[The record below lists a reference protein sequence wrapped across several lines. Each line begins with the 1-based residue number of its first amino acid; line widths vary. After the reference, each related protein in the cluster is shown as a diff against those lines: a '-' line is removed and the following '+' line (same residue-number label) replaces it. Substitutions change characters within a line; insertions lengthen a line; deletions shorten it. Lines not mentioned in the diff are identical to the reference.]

1 MFSGIIK
8 HTGKINKIYK
18 NNNNCTVEILS
29 KMKFSKSEIGSS
41 ISCSGTCLTLEKYK
55 RNLSKYYIS
64 RETLNRTNL
73 KFLTKG
79 DLINLEKSLKY
90 GNRISG
96 HFVQGHVDTTSIIKR
111 IDIIGKSW
119 FINFKLLKKYNKYLV
134 QKGSITIN
142 GVSLTISKI
151 LRDGFQVVVI
161 PQTLKLTN
169 LIYLKEKDVV
179 NVEFDVLGKYIKN
192 FLLLILKNFLY
203 IYPKRQIL
211 HSPHLFLSN
220 ILNLLISMFE
230 E

>member
-29 KMKFSKSEIGSS
+29 KMKFLKSEIGSS

-119 FINFKLLKKYNKYLV
+119 FINFKLLKKYKKYLV

-169 LIYLKEKDVV
+169 LIYLKEKEVV
-179 NVEFDVLGKYIKN
+179 NVEFDVLGKYIKS
-192 FLLLILKNFLY
+192 FLK
-203 IYPKRQIL
+203 
-211 HSPHLFLSN
+211 
-220 ILNLLISMFE
+220 
-230 E
+230 